1 MSAAQPGRRRQIG
14 VDVEEAGAGDVA
26 VEVELAASLR
36 FPELP
41 ATVDELVAQT
51 YQLPLDGGSGTEAG
65 WMT

>member
-1 MSAAQPGRRRQIG
+1 
-14 VDVEEAGAGDVA
+14 VT
-26 VEVELAASLR
+26 VEVELATSLR

>member
-1 MSAAQPGRRRQIG
+1 MPASFPGRRRQIG
-14 VDVEEAGAGDVA
+14 VDVEEAGAGNVT

-51 YQLPLDGGSGTEAG
+51 YQLPLDGGSGTELG

>member
-1 MSAAQPGRRRQIG
+1 MSATQARRGRQIG
-14 VDVEEAGAGDVA
+14 VDVQKAGTGDVSA
-26 VEVELAASLR
+26 QVELATALR

-41 ATVDELVAQT
+41 AAVDELVAQT

>member
-1 MSAAQPGRRRQIG
+1 MSAARAWRRRQIG
-14 VDVEEAGAGDVA
+14 IDIEEAGPGDVTA
-26 VEVELAASLR
+26 EVELAAAVG

-41 ATVDELVAQT
+41 AAVDELVAQT